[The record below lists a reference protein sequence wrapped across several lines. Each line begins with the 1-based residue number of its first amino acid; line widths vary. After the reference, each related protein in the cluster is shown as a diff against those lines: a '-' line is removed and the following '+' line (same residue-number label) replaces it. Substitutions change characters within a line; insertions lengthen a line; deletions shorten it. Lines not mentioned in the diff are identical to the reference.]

1 MHAYLPF
8 IYLLTVEAKDSEV
21 KRLLEM
27 KDLDLEE
34 MKETLK
40 KQERERH
47 SELLK
52 LQMEVMFREIYYVN
66 YH

>member
-1 MHAYLPF
+1 MHVYLPF
-8 IYLLTVEAKDSEV
+8 VYLLTVEAKDSEV
-21 KRLLEM
+21 KKLLEM
-27 KDLDLEE
+27 KDLQLEE

-40 KQERERH
+40 KQERERQ

-52 LQMEVMFREIYYVN
+52 LQMEVMLREIYYFK